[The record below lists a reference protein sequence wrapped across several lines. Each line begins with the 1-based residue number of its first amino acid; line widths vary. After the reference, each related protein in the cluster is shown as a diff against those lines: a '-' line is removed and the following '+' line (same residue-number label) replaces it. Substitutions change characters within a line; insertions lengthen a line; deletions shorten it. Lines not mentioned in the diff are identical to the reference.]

1 MKKVCIPQQ
10 AQNLIVNQNT
20 DGPIRHSSFDIRPF
34 DRPASNRFGVAQG
47 SPASDHVPQISGSD
61 SPPTLDAAP
70 SDRPSPPIQESTNPS
85 IHSAPARSALS
96 TLDARPSTPPYRL
109 RRGLGFWQL
118 TFMGQDAVLKHEQGL
133 AYIAWLL
140 LNPPEE
146 PIHAVA
152 LALNARK
159 MCGEPV
165 DPAELIQQRS
175 LGLDDAES
183 LRFLRQHE
191 EKLQAIIDDE
201 DQIDPVKEEAISELK
216 EIYEFQNKN
225 SWSTRDNAQR
235 CVRAVTMAIKRFHKN
250 LAQATTLHRR
260 PDLAV
265 RAFADHIYHHIM
277 VPSGRAGNHGGA
289 RRWLRIPGGC
299 FTYDPPSGVHW
310 TP

>member
-1 MKKVCIPQQ
+1 MNKVCLPQQ
-10 AQNLIVNQNT
+10 AQNLIIDHNQTPEIRPPDSLPISACNRNSPASGDLAPNQNSKFK
-20 DGPIRHSSFDIRPF
+20 IQKLI
-34 DRPASNRFGVAQG
+34 GVAQG
-47 SPASDHVPQISGSD
+47 SPASDHVPSVRCNGSTVQRINDRSG
-61 SPPTLDAAP
+61 
-70 SDRPSPPIQESTNPS
+70 EF
-85 IHSAPARSALS
+85 
-96 TLDARPSTPPYRL
+96 RL
-109 RRGLGFWQL
+109 RRGHGFWQL
-118 TFMGQDAVLKHEQGL
+118 TFTGQDAVLKHEQGL

-183 LRFLRQHE
+183 LGFLRQHE
-191 EKLQAIIDDE
+191 EKLHAIVDDE
-201 DQIDPVKEEAISELK
+201 HQIGPVKEEAIRELR
-216 EIYEFQNKN
+216 EIYEFMNKN
-225 SWSTRDNAQR
+225 PWRTRDNAQR
-235 CVRAVTMAIKRFHKN
+235 CVRAVTMAIKRLHKN
-250 LAQATTLHRR
+250 LAQATTLHRC

-310 TP
+310 TA